1 MSEKTEIKVQNLTRL
16 YALVL
21 LKSKE
26 SITGYYILKRLKENL
41 GKTASPTYVYK
52 FLDDL
57 KAEGYIEEKKV
68 PKKKRSEGF
77 KLTPK
82 GSEFVETILTRF
94 NNFIEVAIQ
103 SKLKICK
110 HCFVKLYDSFHTET
124 INGEELYFCCSHCAA
139 HYKKNEI

>member
-1 MSEKTEIKVQNLTRL
+1 MRVISRK
-16 YALVL
+16 
-21 LKSKE
+21 
-26 SITGYYILKRLKENL
+26 KR
-41 GKTASPTYVYK
+41 SQ
-52 FLDDL
+52 
-57 KAEGYIEEKKV
+57 
-68 PKKKRSEGF
+68 KKKRSEGF

-110 HCFVKLYDSFHTET
+110 HCFVKLYDNFHTET

>member
-26 SITGYYILKRLKENL
+26 SITGYYILKRLKEDL

-57 KAEGYIEEKKV
+57 KDEGYIEEKKV
-68 PKKKRSEGF
+68 PKKKKIRGF
-77 KLTPK
+77 
-82 GSEFVETILTRF
+82 
-94 NNFIEVAIQ
+94 
-103 SKLKICK
+103 
-110 HCFVKLYDSFHTET
+110 
-124 INGEELYFCCSHCAA
+124 
-139 HYKKNEI
+139 